1 MIFHR
6 PLTILGIP
14 MCLGYFLLELDD
26 ESPLVKDTS
35 YLRDRTWRI

>member
-1 MIFHR
+1 MIVHR

-14 MCLGYFLLELDD
+14 MSLGFFLLELND

-35 YLRDRTWRI
+35 YLRDRT